1 MCRMQKITQVSC
13 PGKDRVEPESTPGVP
28 SIPLRA
34 TDRKDGADLFE
45 RILERNNLNRAY
57 KQVKRNGGA
66 PGIDGMT
73 IDKLLEYLHEHK
85 ESFLESLR
93 NETYRPLPVKRVEIP
108 KPDGGVRLL
117 GVPAMIDRMI
127 QQAISQVIMPIF
139 EKEFSENS
147 YGFRPGRSAHQAIRK
162 AQEYYNQGYRRVVDL
177 DLSKYFDTINHEL
190 LMNMLR
196 EKISDKR
203 VLNLIKRYLKS
214 ANEFVNIHVEFFF
227 LSTSGKACND
237 HDNRQNE

>member
-13 PGKDRVEPESTPGVP
+13 SGNDRVEPESTPGVP

-93 NETYRPLPVKRVEIP
+93 NGTYRPLPKHWSSHGHR
-108 KPDGGVRLL
+108 
-117 GVPAMIDRMI
+117 I
-127 QQAISQVIMPIF
+127 QISPEKAAAEDLFVQVIQLCPEGDAPPKIDSCMDGDTLQIAMDGRAAVLNAGGRF
-139 EKEFSENS
+139 FSGSVSWDLPAGEWLLTVTDLAPGTWRLENS
-147 YGFRPGRSAHQAIRK
+147 NRVFTVEEGKNMAVLTVAGGKNSLKQIRQK
-162 AQEYYNQGYRRVVDL
+162 
-177 DLSKYFDTINHEL
+177 
-190 LMNMLR
+190 
-196 EKISDKR
+196 
-203 VLNLIKRYLKS
+203 
-214 ANEFVNIHVEFFF
+214 
-227 LSTSGKACND
+227 
-237 HDNRQNE
+237 